1 MWATVTSDP
10 GKTGGVGVRVAR
22 APSRDQ
28 GIRPR
33 RHPVIDDAGRLLG
46 LQATAGNR
54 AVVSMLARRPGQAV
68 VQRTPVGATDTALAR
83 RQGREHAARIK
94 RAGTLSDADRQAVN
108 ERLSFF
114 EGEAKR
120 IYLRELTPTLV
131 AVSRPKPAEIEMP
144 PDPAS
149 QSAIEFEQWRT
160 KALAELAAIRADV
173 ERWQTVDIPA
183 LRQHAENLRAVA
195 VTANQ
200 KVTGKQVRSGVKEL
214 AKGTMRWSLAL
225 TQEGVSPGPRFT
237 GTPSADIQIS
247 FTPKD
252 PRRGQT
258 VTFLQTKLQTGGTGP
273 PSKPSMDVAQG
284 GEFEPFYGVD
294 WYGGPKWEPEP
305 APAQPYLNRP
315 GTDADPTAHLYDGP
329 WVPRGTQKVFEAV
342 AVVSDTAETLGAL
355 RWGVAIGRL
364 LDAEPANC
372 TDGPSAEFAAAVDR
386 FYATP
391 AKIGPDPERQENYD
405 AILDGFSP
413 DGAALTADHLKQL
426 DPVAALLVATPTM
439 SVSVAGFG
447 DEHDTDARAA
457 SDQRAKAVVDHLVG
471 KGVATSRIRPTGL
484 GSIWARFPVATAG
497 DRNRRVQIRLRY

>member
-1 MWATVTSDP
+1 M
-10 GKTGGVGVRVAR
+10 AR
-22 APSRDQ
+22 APSRASSKPTV
-28 GIRPR
+28 RPR
-33 RHPVIDDAGRLLG
+33 HRPVIGDAGRLLG

-149 QSAIEFEQWRT
+149 ASAIEFEQWRT

-225 TQEGVSPGPRFT
+225 TQEGVSPSPRFT
-237 GTPSADIQIS
+237 GTPSADIDIS

-258 VTFLQTKLQTGGTGP
+258 DHLPADEAPDRRHRPALQAEHGRGRRTSSSPSTASTGTGGP
-273 PSKPSMDVAQG
+273 D
-284 GEFEPFYGVD
+284 
-294 WYGGPKWEPEP
+294 WEPES
-305 APAQPYLNRP
+305 AP
-315 GTDADPTAHLYDGP
+315 
-329 WVPRGTQKVFEAV
+329 
-342 AVVSDTAETLGAL
+342 S
-355 RWGVAIGRL
+355 GR
-364 LDAEPANC
+364 
-372 TDGPSAEFAAAVDR
+372 T
-386 FYATP
+386 
-391 AKIGPDPERQENYD
+391 
-405 AILDGFSP
+405 
-413 DGAALTADHLKQL
+413 
-426 DPVAALLVATPTM
+426 
-439 SVSVAGFG
+439 
-447 DEHDTDARAA
+447 
-457 SDQRAKAVVDHLVG
+457 
-471 KGVATSRIRPTGL
+471 
-484 GSIWARFPVATAG
+484 
-497 DRNRRVQIRLRY
+497 